1 MKKSTK
7 FVAAGVVAA
16 SAVAVG
22 AGVVVAQN
30 ADDDETPITGDA
42 YDRATEIALELAG
55 GGEVT
60 ETEADDEDSY
70 YEVEITLD
78 DGSEFEVQ
86 LDEDFDV
93 VSSGLDDEDD
103 QDDDD

>member
-60 ETEADDEDSY
+60 ETEVDDEDSY